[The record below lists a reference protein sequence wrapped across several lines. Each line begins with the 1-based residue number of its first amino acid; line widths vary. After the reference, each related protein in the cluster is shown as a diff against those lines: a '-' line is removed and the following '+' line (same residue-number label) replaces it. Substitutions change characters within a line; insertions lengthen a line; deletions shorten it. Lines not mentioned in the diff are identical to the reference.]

1 MASRSTSPL
10 GALDALRA
18 ATLRAATSW
27 GPALWVLRSR
37 DRRVA
42 LQASTGVVVA
52 AGATLLAPAWL
63 YVLGPV
69 LLGVPHVVSDL
80 RYLLVRRAPP
90 RAWVAACV
98 ALSAALL
105 ALRAAIELHL
115 RHALAPSLEVG
126 LGALWVALGAAFGA
140 RASSA
145 PRRGALA
152 LSLAVTALAGAAA
165 VAHPLTAQRALL
177 HAHNLVG
184 LAAWVLLF
192 RRARRSA
199 LIPLS
204 LIAVALALFA
214 WGPAIA
220 WSLRH
225 GAVSALGAHIL
236 TAADAVSPSLPGD
249 LGVRLAFAYVFLQS
263 VHYAAWLAW
272 IPQEDLAAEGSVSF
286 RASARS
292 LSRDLGPAG
301 VAFAAACSA
310 AVLLAA
316 FAAVHRAR
324 SAYLSLAT
332 FHVYF
337 ELAALAFLTCRGARL
352 SRGRSP

>member
-1 MASRSTSPL
+1 
-10 GALDALRA
+10 
-18 ATLRAATSW
+18 
-27 GPALWVLRSR
+27 
-37 DRRVA
+37 
-42 LQASTGVVVA
+42 
-52 AGATLLAPAWL
+52 
-63 YVLGPV
+63 V

-90 RAWVAACV
+90 AAWIAVCG
-98 ALSAALL
+98 LFCAALL
-105 ALRAAIELHL
+105 ALRAAVEGPFRLPF
-115 RHALAPSLEVG
+115 APSLEPG

-140 RASSA
+140 RASAA

-152 LSLAVTALAGAAA
+152 LALALALTALAGVAA
-165 VAHPLTAQRALL
+165 VAHPLSAQRVLL

-184 LAAWVLLF
+184 LAAWALLF
-192 RRARRSA
+192 RRARRAA
-199 LIPLS
+199 LLPLA
-204 LIAVALALFA
+204 LIAVALAA
-214 WGPAIA
+214 VASGPAIA

-236 TAADAVSPSLPGD
+236 TAADAVSPSLRGD

-263 VHYAAWLAW
+263 VHYAVWLAW

-292 LSRDLGPAG
+292 LSRDLGAAG
-301 VAFAAACSA
+301 LACAVACSA

-324 SAYLSLAT
+324 ATYLSLAT

-337 ELAALAFLTCRGARL
+337 ELAALAFLACRGARV
-352 SRGRSP
+352 SRGHGP